1 LPLYGKMDDK
11 MTYIN
16 RTLENSIPEVN
27 RQFPVLYLSGIRQC
41 GKTTLLKHLAGNER
55 RYVTLDDP
63 LLLSLAKTDPALF
76 LQRFKPPVLIDE
88 VQYAPELFPYI
99 KMEAD
104 QKGENGLFWLT
115 GSQHF
120 PLIENIQ
127 ESLAGRVA
135 ILNLSGLS
143 YSEISGY
150 GPSQKAFFPATE
162 NKIEKATD
170 IHALFQTIWRGSF
183 PKLCAFP
190 ETDWQL
196 FYQSYVQT
204 YLLRDIRQLNKPG
217 DESAFLRFMQICAAR
232 SSQML
237 VVSDLARDA
246 DLPVNTAKR
255 WLSLLESSGLIWL
268 LKPWQS
274 NLSPRLVKAPKLY
287 FLDSGLAAWLTGW
300 NSPETLLNGAFA
312 GPIFESWTVSEL
324 LKSYWHNGR
333 QAPFYYYRNKDKR
346 EIDLLIHQDGKLY
359 PVEIKMSAS
368 PKVADIRHFSVLDKW
383 NAEDVPG
390 TLICLVQQSI
400 PLSRTVNALPV
411 SAI

>member
-1 LPLYGKMDDK
+1 

-16 RTLENSIPEVN
+16 RTLENHIPKIS
-27 RQFPVLYLSGIRQC
+27 RQFPVLYISGIRQS
-41 GKTTLLKHLAGNER
+41 GKTTLLKYLASSER
-55 RYVTLDDP
+55 HYVTLDDP
-63 LLLSLAKTDPALF
+63 LLLSLAKSDPALF
-76 LQRFKPPVLIDE
+76 MQRFKPPVLIDE

-104 QKGENGLFWLT
+104 RQAQNGLFWLT

-135 ILNLSGLS
+135 ILNLSGFS
-143 YSEISGY
+143 NREISGS
-150 GPSQKAFFPATE
+150 GTFQDPFLPAAEIRTE
-162 NKIEKATD
+162 AAGD
-170 IHALFQTIWRGSF
+170 VHSLFHTIWRGSF

-190 ETDWQL
+190 ETDWQI

-204 YLLRDIRQLNKPG
+204 YLQRDIRQLNKPG

-237 VVSDLARDA
+237 VVSELARDA

-255 WLSLLESSGLIWL
+255 WLSLLESSGIVYL

-274 NLSPRLVKAPKLY
+274 NVSQRLVKAPKLN

-300 NSPETLLNGAFA
+300 NSAETLMSGAFA
-312 GPIFESWTVSEL
+312 GAIFENWIIGEL

-333 QAPFYYYRNKDKR
+333 QAPFYYYRDKEKR
-346 EIDLLIHQDGKLY
+346 EIDLLIHQDGKLH

-368 PKVADIRHFSVLDKW
+368 PKAADIRHFSVLDKW
-383 NAEDVPG
+383 NDAAVPG
-390 TLICLVQQSI
+390 ALICLVQQSI
-400 PLSRTVNALPV
+400 PLNRTVNALPFSV
-411 SAI
+411 I